1 MQRGQETLYA
11 DYNNRFIILFM
22 CEWGKGAIH
31 CILINCVSL
40 HGSKDN
46 NHNISATTT
55 LSNACHSLIFS
66 NNIASQW
73 KHAQQRNSLFY

>member
-1 MQRGQETLYA
+1 MLTATTNLSSHLCVGRGREQFL
-11 DYNNRFIILFM
+11 
-22 CEWGKGAIH
+22 H

-73 KHAQQRNSLFY
+73 KHAQQKSSLFY